1 MKHSSIRVAHL
12 TSVHPRFDTRIFL
25 KECVSLSS
33 TDYLVALIV
42 ADGLG
47 DETKENVHI
56 YDVGKFNGRWNRI
69 WRAPQRIYHK
79 ALELEAD
86 IYHLHDP
93 ELLPIGIKLK
103 RLGKKVIFDAH
114 EDFPK
119 QLLSKPYLKGW
130 IKKPLSLVAGWYE
143 RKACKRLDAI
153 VTATP
158 YIREKFAAFHHHVLD
173 VNNFPILG
181 ELAAAN
187 TDRDNASCVCYVGA
201 IDEVRGIRQMVQ
213 AMHYVQPGVSLTLGG
228 NLEQSGLRASLESEP
243 AWHRVQALGFLN
255 RQQVKEVYL
264 DSFAG
269 LVVLH
274 PISNYLD
281 ALPVKMFEYMSAGLP
296 VIASNFPLWREIV
309 EGNNCGL
316 CVDPLK
322 PEEIARA
329 ISFLH
334 DNPDIARE
342 MGVNGQHAVV
352 DKYNWQ
358 QEEKKL
364 LELYEQLN

>member
-1 MKHSSIRVAHL
+1 MKIVHL
-12 TSVHPRFDTRIFL
+12 TSVHQRYDTRIFL
-25 KECVSLSS
+25 KQCSSLANHAHDVS
-33 TDYLVALIV
+33 LIV
-42 ADGLG
+42 ADGKASEEKAG
-47 DETKENVHI
+47 VNI
-56 YDVGKFNGRWNRI
+56 IDVGKASSRWHRIFNTTDK
-69 WRAPQRIYHK
+69 IYK
-79 ALELEAD
+79 LALGLNAD
-86 IYHLHDP
+86 VYHLHDP
-93 ELLPIGIKLK
+93 ELLPVGIKLK

-143 RKACKRLDAI
+143 RKACKKLDAI

-158 YIREKFAAFHHHVLD
+158 YIREKFATFHHHVLD

-181 ELAAAN
+181 ELAPAN
-187 TDRDNASCVCYVGA
+187 TGRDNASCVCYVGA

-213 AMHYVQPGVSLTLGG
+213 AMHYVEPGVSLSLGG

-342 MGVNGQHAVV
+342 MGLNGQHAVI

-358 QEEKKL
+358 QEEEKL
-364 LELYEQLN
+364 LELYEKLK